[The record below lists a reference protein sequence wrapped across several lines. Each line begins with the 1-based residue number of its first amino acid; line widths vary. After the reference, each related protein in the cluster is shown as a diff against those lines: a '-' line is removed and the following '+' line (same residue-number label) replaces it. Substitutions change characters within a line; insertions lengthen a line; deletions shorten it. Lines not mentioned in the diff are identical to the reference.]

1 MSFWSRPTLQ
11 PARQHRFRIVF
22 TKTRERLES
31 ESRRKLDS
39 DLASGDVV
47 IADFG
52 SDTNRD
58 SVQIQKDLLIQQA
71 ANAVPPSDYWWWAK
85 SCTLPSFEVGQFEYQ
100 LVNFKFKYPGMLVWN
115 DVTITL
121 VEVGDK
127 AKEILSILSD
137 AGYACPGSNCGSG
150 IEKSGF
156 SRQGQ
161 LKIQQIN
168 STGNP
173 DRTWD
178 LRNWFIKGVRFG
190 EQNYESDDIVSIEM
204 TVGYD
209 CAILE

>member
-1 MSFWSRPTLQ
+1 MSFWSQSTLQ
-11 PARQHRFRIVF
+11 PARQHRFRVVF
-22 TKTRERLES
+22 TKTRSKLEQERE
-31 ESRRKLDS
+31 
-39 DLASGDVV
+39 DLAQAA
-47 IADFG
+47 IAAAAAAG
-52 SDTNRD
+52 SPTITPVGG
-58 SVQIQKDLLIQQA
+58 VQI
-71 ANAVPPSDYWWWAK
+71 PPSDYWWWAK

-127 AKEILSILSD
+127 ADEILKILRD
-137 AGYACPGSNCGSG
+137 AGYACPGSECGSG
-150 IEKSGF
+150 ISKSGF
-156 SRQGQ
+156 ADQGQ
-161 LKIQQIN
+161 LRIEQI
-168 STGNP
+168 SPSGDT

-190 EQNYESDDIVSIEM
+190 EQNYESDELVTIEM